1 MQTVNLQKASATDET
16 QIKGLQFHIGDVNG
30 KTKNIDGNEKDGYV
44 CEFLPIGQNFT
55 LVADSG
61 YSIVSVQSSS
71 SFMNVK
77 PVANS
82 SGGNDYVVNTI
93 TDYSDFTLTVV
104 MKDSS
109 GKQVTYP
116 IRMKFEADSS
126 LSFQSLRVTLD
137 GKITYNL
144 FFTQTDANGNYH
156 ISDINSDVK
165 MAKVQLFD
173 NNNTPMNFS
182 TNGGSSAAEATVNLT
197 GGDNV
202 ISIGVTTQNISR
214 QYKLIITKKG
224 EAKLQSLVPSAGT
237 LSPAF
242 NSNTYDYTVQVP
254 TTQTTIAFTPI
265 AVDNSST
272 IKVNGVTVKS
282 GSKSQSIKLDEGEN
296 DVEVILT
303 TKDGDT
309 STYNIKVTRTALF
322 RSSQLTGLTLTS
334 GTLTPAFNKGIYEYS
349 GTVDNSVTSI
359 GLLQQQRMLMRQLR
373 SMERKYLAA
382 QLHLI

>member
-1 MQTVNLQKASATDET
+1 MSAKKINLNKITSYLLIFTVFFTLMQTVNLQKASATDET

-296 DVEVILT
+296 DV
-303 TKDGDT
+303 
-309 STYNIKVTRTALF
+309 
-322 RSSQLTGLTLTS
+322 
-334 GTLTPAFNKGIYEYS
+334 
-349 GTVDNSVTSI
+349 
-359 GLLQQQRMLMRQLR
+359 
-373 SMERKYLAA
+373 
-382 QLHLI
+382 